1 MNSREF
7 SRLAMSL
14 IDEEEK
20 IRELELRTTAA
31 VIIQSFWRQK
41 IISVNFLL
49 PAYQKKSTRFGHFGG
64 FLLDFPIFRY
74 W

>member
-49 PAYQKKSTRFGHFGG
+49 PAYY
-64 FLLDFPIFRY
+64 LLY
-74 W
+74 T